1 MLNECESCICS
12 KNVTIELQFI
22 SHNSPYI
29 LLQYTLWKNK
39 GFIDKFLKENV
50 YLTIL
55 YYYKSSP
62 SLSMLL
68 FEAYHN
74 NSFILIEYI
83 MTIQKVKISLNSD
96 NREGQW
102 AREQNLNVQTE
113 NE

>member
-1 MLNECESCICS
+1 
-12 KNVTIELQFI
+12 
-22 SHNSPYI
+22 
-29 LLQYTLWKNK
+29 
-39 GFIDKFLKENV
+39 
-50 YLTIL
+50 
-55 YYYKSSP
+55 
-62 SLSMLL
+62 MLL